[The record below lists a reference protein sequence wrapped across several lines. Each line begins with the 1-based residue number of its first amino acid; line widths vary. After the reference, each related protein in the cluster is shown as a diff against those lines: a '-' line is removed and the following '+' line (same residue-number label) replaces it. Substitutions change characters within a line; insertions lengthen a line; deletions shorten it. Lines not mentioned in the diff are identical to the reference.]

1 MKKIGVVLTNLGTP
15 DAPTKEALKVYL
27 EEFLKD
33 PRVIEEPKW
42 KWYPILYGII
52 LNTRPQKSAEKYLE
66 VWDNGSPLLNITKA
80 QAEKLTELLPDNYQV
95 EIAMRYGNPS
105 IESAI
110 KKLIADT
117 VDEIVIFPLYPQ
129 YSAATTASV
138 MDKVG
143 EVLKE
148 LRYFPALRVLGAYY
162 QNPLYIDA
170 CVERIRESTKDLEL
184 DKYVFSYHGMPLQ
197 TYLEGDPYFDQC
209 LETTRLIAERMG
221 EPLERFETVFQ
232 SRFGR
237 AEWLQPYAAQF
248 FEEAPGNAITKIAVF
263 CPGFSADCLETLEE
277 MAMEN
282 YELFMESGG
291 EAYTFIPCIN
301 SDDLHIE
308 MMKDEVLK

>member
-15 DAPTKEALKVYL
+15 DAPTKAALKVYL

-33 PRVIEEPKW
+33 PRVIELPKW
-42 KWYPILYGII
+42 QWYPILYGII
-52 LNTRPQKSAEKYLE
+52 LNVRPQKSAEKYQI
-66 VWDNGSPLLNITKA
+66 VWDDGSPLLNITKR
-80 QAEKLTELLPDNYQV
+80 QAEQLQALLPENYRV
-95 EIAMRYGNPS
+95 NIAMRYGNPS

-110 KKLIADT
+110 KEMIAEK

-143 EVLKE
+143 EVLKD

-162 QNPLYIDA
+162 QHPRYIEA
-170 CVERIRESTKDLEL
+170 CVDQIRKETEGKSL
-184 DKYVFSYHGMPLQ
+184 DRYVFSYHGMPLQ
-197 TYLEGDPYFDQC
+197 TYKDGDPYYDHC
-209 LETTRLIAERMG
+209 METTKLIAEKMG

-232 SRFGR
+232 SRFGK
-237 AEWLQPYAAQF
+237 AEWLQPYAAEF
-248 FEEAPGNAITKIAVF
+248 FETAPAKGIKNIAVF

-282 YELFMESGG
+282 RDLFLGANGES
-291 EAYTFIPCIN
+291 YHFIPCIN
-301 SDDLHIE
+301 NNDLHIE
-308 MMKDEVLK
+308 MMQEIVTE